1 MFYNNV
7 EDECWDIKD
16 IIKRNLLNEDDEE
29 KETFMLTKE
38 EAHNI
43 LNKLKD
49 IEDEYDDMVSDL
61 EAKDEE
67 ITDLENKV
75 EDLEYYDDVPEEL
88 ARLLS
93 RSDFD
98 VGTVIELQEAIT
110 KVLKDRGYS
119 VC

>member
-1 MFYNNV
+1 MFYNNL

-16 IIKRNLLNEDDEE
+16 IIRRNLLNEDDEE

-38 EAHNI
+38 EAHDI

-61 EAKDEE
+61 ESKDEE

-75 EDLEYYDDVPEEL
+75 EDLEYYDDVPNEL
-88 ARLLS
+88 AKLLS

-110 KVLKDRGYS
+110 KVLKGRGYS